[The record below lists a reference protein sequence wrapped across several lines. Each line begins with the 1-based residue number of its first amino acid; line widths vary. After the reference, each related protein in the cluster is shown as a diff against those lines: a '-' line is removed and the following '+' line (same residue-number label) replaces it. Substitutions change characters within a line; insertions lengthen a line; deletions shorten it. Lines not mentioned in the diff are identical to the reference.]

1 MAASGALTGW
11 LKEISGD
18 LPFAELTEE
27 AAKVTPGSDTLVVL
41 PYFDGERMPLFDP
54 KARGPISGP
63 TLSHGRGRL
72 YWAVLEATAYG
83 VRHIFE
89 FMREAGR
96 VGERL
101 VAVGGGTKGGLW
113 TEIVSDVTGRP
124 QDLPE
129 QTIGARATGT
139 PCWPHVRS
147 ASRSQIRIGARSPI
161 PSSPGRK
168 ITGSTTNSIVSTGI
182 SIRPPAR
189 RPTLWPACKKE
200 KMSLPERR
208 PPETK
213 PPCDRRSLLP
223 LGPRP
228 VGSHLAPQAGR
239 PSFAPVSLSR
249 NFSLLSEHRKP
260 RNRVR
265 CAR

>member
-1 MAASGALTGW
+1 MSHPGLWNTTGILPNTHNFAAGMATSGALTGW

-41 PYFDGERMPLFDP
+41 PYFDGERKPLFGP

-96 VGERL
+96 GGERL
-101 VAVGGGTKGGLW
+101 VAVGVGTKGGLW
-113 TEIVSDVTGRP
+113 TQIVSDVTGRP

-129 QTIGARATGT
+129 QTIGASYGDALL
-139 PCWPHVRS
+139 
-147 ASRSQIRIGARSPI
+147 AARSVGLAELDTDW
-161 PSSPGRK
+161 SK
-168 ITGSTTNSIVSTGI
+168 ISDTVEPRAKNRGI
-182 SIRPPAR
+182 YDELYRIYRDLYPATR
-189 RPTLWPACKKE
+189 EA
-200 KMSLPERR
+200 
-208 PPETK
+208 
-213 PPCDRRSLLP
+213 
-223 LGPRP
+223 
-228 VGSHLAPQAGR
+228 SHALAGLQEGED
-239 PSFAPVSLSR
+239 V
-249 NFSLLSEHRKP
+249 
-260 RNRVR
+260 VT
-265 CAR
+265 